1 MLKDGYQYDYLV
13 IIANFA
19 MLKWQNS
26 NINSIIDRNHT
37 STNSSGAETSRRLR
51 VKEWSEIA

>member
-19 MLKWQNS
+19 MLKWQKQLQQFHN
-26 NINSIIDRNHT
+26 R
-37 STNSSGAETSRRLR
+37 
-51 VKEWSEIA
+51 